1 MGSDFSDSLRIAKRI
16 LSARWADVMWPV
28 VWQGAALAL
37 VVLGLTLALRRAP
50 AAVRFWLWMLVPL
63 RLVLMPAFTLGL
75 PVLPARAEA
84 PALAMPV
91 AVHAAAVAV
100 ADVSAS

>member
-1 MGSDFSDSLRIAKRI
+1 MSGIISSMNA

-50 AAVRFWLWMLVPL
+50 AAVRLIGSDDQPCRFSSSVQL
-63 RLVLMPAFTLGL
+63 
-75 PVLPARAEA
+75 
-84 PALAMPV
+84 
-91 AVHAAAVAV
+91 
-100 ADVSAS
+100 